1 MQFATILKATSSQQ
15 LHTFWVSWYI
25 FRLSECGTLETISF
39 GIDVKN
45 EWQRLLLETAAGPG
59 CLHFTW
65 L

>member
-1 MQFATILKATSSQQ
+1 MQFATILKATASQQ
-15 LHTFWVSWYI
+15 LHTLWVSWYI

-45 EWQRLLLETAAGPG
+45 EWQRLFLETAVGSG